1 MYYKTVFIMEN
12 STNTGDN
19 QFKRENI
26 IINVVF
32 GIICLIVLI
41 CTVLILIYRYKK
53 CKQTENRVNIDHDHN
68 NELEIQVDRVPN
80 PLYSNKSPVYS
91 TIEETRV

>member
-1 MYYKTVFIMEN
+1 MEN
-12 STNTGDN
+12 STDTGDN

-53 CKQTENRVNIDHDHN
+53 CKQTENRVNIDHDHDHN
-68 NELEIQVDRVPN
+68 NELEIQVERVPN
-80 PLYSNKSPVYS
+80 PLYSNNNPVYS
-91 TIEETRV
+91 TIAETRI